1 MPLVAEHTQSDE
13 ELVRQA
19 VHGNERA
26 FTELVSRHKGWVLAL
41 AAKFC
46 LNSHEAD
53 DLAQKIFIRAYTK
66 LPSYRAISPFKNWL
80 SRLATNCALDHL
92 RWKRARSWL
101 TFLPVG
107 TRDDESPTIPDIA
120 DEGKTDQNQLVP
132 FIQMALEK
140 LPAKDRVLITL
151 LEIEDRSVAEVA
163 HLFGWS
169 ESNVKTKAH
178 RIRNRLKK
186 MLELYMGKSK

>member
-107 TRDDESPTIPDIA
+107 TRDDESPTLPDVA
-120 DEGKTDQNQLVP
+120 EYPLQKPHPLVSRLVS
-132 FIQMALEK
+132 ALEK
-140 LPAKDRVLITL
+140 LSARDRMLITL

-163 HLFGWS
+163 SLLGWS
-169 ESNVKTKAH
+169 ESNVKTRAH
-178 RIRNRLKK
+178 RIRNHLKK
-186 MLELYMGKSK
+186 TLQRATEEL